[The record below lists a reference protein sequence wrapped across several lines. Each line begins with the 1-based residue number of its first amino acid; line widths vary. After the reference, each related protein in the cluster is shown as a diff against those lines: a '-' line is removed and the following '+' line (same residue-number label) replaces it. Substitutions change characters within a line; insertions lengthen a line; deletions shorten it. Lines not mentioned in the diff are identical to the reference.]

1 MSNAA
6 LMQDFCLLNCSME
19 QGCLHDECG
28 TVDGTNHVVECFST
42 ISHGT
47 SFEKLAF
54 EEADKKE
61 WLTWIKYQ
69 HVKRLSDE
77 EAANVDRRLFFKAPD
92 KVHFS
97 GDNPHNCPNEKTR
110 SNHNHLHLHNHYPP

>member
-28 TVDGTNHVVECFST
+28 TVDGANHVVECFST
-42 ISHGT
+42 NSHGT

-54 EEADKKE
+54 QEADKKE
-61 WLTWIKYQ
+61 WLTWIKN
-69 HVKRLSDE
+69 HSFGAD
-77 EAANVDRRLFFKAPD
+77 
-92 KVHFS
+92 
-97 GDNPHNCPNEKTR
+97 CPPFAGPGYSLKHR
-110 SNHNHLHLHNHYPP
+110 GASCAFCWVGK